1 MLSIV
6 VPAYNEEPNIVP
18 LYRAI
23 RAALPETLPIEVL
36 FVDDGSTDK
45 TAEQV
50 RNLRASGAPVRL
62 VRFGRNFGNQA
73 ALLAGLEAARGRA
86 VITLDCDLQHPPDL
100 LPRLLAAW
108 QRGAKVVQMV
118 RLRTEGTGLFKNL
131 TSALFY
137 RFVNLLS
144 ETRIQ
149 PGSDYQLLDRT
160 VVDAVL
166 QFKDRQPFLRGL
178 VSWLG
183 FPAES
188 IEYVAPARRAGKSAF
203 TLRRMLRLS
212 VQAIT
217 GLSSKPLRYSFYLGL
232 VTALLCLVYSAY
244 ALYALYAGKTVP
256 GWTSLLVVITF
267 LGALQLVS
275 MGIVGEYVARIYE
288 QSRGMPRYVV
298 VEQDEALARA
308 ADRVEQSR

>member
-50 RNLRASGAPVRL
+50 RNLRASEAPVRL